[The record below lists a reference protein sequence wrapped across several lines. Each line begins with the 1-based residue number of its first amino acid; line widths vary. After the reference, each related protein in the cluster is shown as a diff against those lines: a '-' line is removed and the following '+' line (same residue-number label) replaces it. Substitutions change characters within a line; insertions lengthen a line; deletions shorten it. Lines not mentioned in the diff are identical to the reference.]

1 MTEQE
6 TVMLIETEQRCK
18 SNTHRIDNLE
28 GELKEIQ
35 SEQKAI
41 YKIATSVELI
51 AQRVSNIE
59 GKVDD
64 TNRKVDAQAKA
75 WQETE
80 RKLSEKV
87 TETENQPY
95 KQIAKNVNSVKV
107 AIITCICTLLVSGII
122 GAIIAFGKKHLRIF
136 CGCKYSMKAAAGLPA
151 AALKQ
156 VMGSASV
163 HLWSLTEGYA
173 VPTG

>member
-18 SNTHRIDNLE
+18 SNTHRIDNIE
-28 GELKEIQ
+28 MEIKEIQ

-64 TNRKVDAQAKA
+64 TNRKVDAQVKA
-75 WQETE
+75 WRETE
-80 RKLSEKV
+80 NKLSEKMN
-87 TETENQPY
+87 ETENKPY
-95 KQIAKNVNSVKV
+95 KQVAMNVNSVKV
-107 AIITCICTLLVSGII
+107 AVITCVCTLLVSGLI
-122 GAIIAFGKKHLRIF
+122 GALIAFGK
-136 CGCKYSMKAAAGLPA
+136 
-151 AALKQ
+151 
-156 VMGSASV
+156 
-163 HLWSLTEGYA
+163 
-173 VPTG
+173 

>member
-6 TVMLIETEQRCK
+6 TVMLIETEQRSK
-18 SNTHRIDNLE
+18 SNAHRLDNMEL
-28 GELKEIQ
+28 ELKEIQ

-59 GKVDD
+59 DKVDD
-64 TNRKVDAQAKA
+64 TNRKVDSQTKA

-87 TETENQPY
+87 SETEAKPY
-95 KQIAKNVNSVKV
+95 RQIANNVNTVKV
-107 AIITCICTLLVSGII
+107 AIITCVCTLLVSGII
-122 GAIIAFGKKHLRIF
+122 GAIVVFGR
-136 CGCKYSMKAAAGLPA
+136 
-151 AALKQ
+151 
-156 VMGSASV
+156 
-163 HLWSLTEGYA
+163 
-173 VPTG
+173 

>member
-6 TVMLIETEQRCK
+6 TVLLIETEQRCK

-87 TETENQPY
+87 NETENKPY
-95 KQIAKNVNSVKV
+95 KQIANNVNTVKV
-107 AIITCICTLLVSGII
+107 AIITCISTLLVSGII
-122 GAIIAFGKKHLRIF
+122 GEINAFGK
-136 CGCKYSMKAAAGLPA
+136 
-151 AALKQ
+151 
-156 VMGSASV
+156 
-163 HLWSLTEGYA
+163 
-173 VPTG
+173 

>member
-6 TVMLIETEQRCK
+6 TVLLIETEQRCK

-64 TNRKVDAQAKA
+64 TN
-75 WQETE
+75 
-80 RKLSEKV
+80 KLSEKV
-87 TETENQPY
+87 NETENKPY
-95 KQIAKNVNSVKV
+95 KQIANNVNTVKV
-107 AIITCICTLLVSGII
+107 AIITCISTLLVSGII
-122 GAIIAFGKKHLRIF
+122 GAIIAFGK
-136 CGCKYSMKAAAGLPA
+136 
-151 AALKQ
+151 
-156 VMGSASV
+156 
-163 HLWSLTEGYA
+163 
-173 VPTG
+173 

>member
-6 TVMLIETEQRCK
+6 TVLLIETEQRCK

-41 YKIATSVELI
+41 YKIATSVEL
-51 AQRVSNIE
+51 SNIE

-87 TETENQPY
+87 NETENKPY
-95 KQIAKNVNSVKV
+95 KQIANNVNTVKV

-122 GAIIAFGKKHLRIF
+122 GAIIAFGK
-136 CGCKYSMKAAAGLPA
+136 
-151 AALKQ
+151 
-156 VMGSASV
+156 
-163 HLWSLTEGYA
+163 
-173 VPTG
+173 

>member
-59 GKVDD
+59 G
-64 TNRKVDAQAKA
+64 KVDAQAKA

-122 GAIIAFGKKHLRIF
+122 GAIIAFGK
-136 CGCKYSMKAAAGLPA
+136 
-151 AALKQ
+151 
-156 VMGSASV
+156 
-163 HLWSLTEGYA
+163 
-173 VPTG
+173 

>member
-6 TVMLIETEQRCK
+6 TVLLIETEQRCK

-87 TETENQPY
+87 NETENKPY
-95 KQIAKNVNSVKV
+95 KQIANTVKV
-107 AIITCICTLLVSGII
+107 AIITCISTLLVSGII
-122 GAIIAFGKKHLRIF
+122 GAIIAFGK
-136 CGCKYSMKAAAGLPA
+136 
-151 AALKQ
+151 
-156 VMGSASV
+156 
-163 HLWSLTEGYA
+163 
-173 VPTG
+173 

>member
-18 SNTHRIDNLE
+18 SNTHRIDNME
-28 GELKEIQ
+28 MEIKEIQ

-64 TNRKVDAQAKA
+64 TNRKVDAQVKA
-75 WQETE
+75 WRETE
-80 RKLSEKV
+80 TKLSEKMN
-87 TETENQPY
+87 ETENKPY
-95 KQIAKNVNSVKV
+95 KQIAMNVNSVKV
-107 AIITCICTLLVSGII
+107 AVITCVCTLLVSGLI
-122 GAIIAFGKKHLRIF
+122 GALIAFGK
-136 CGCKYSMKAAAGLPA
+136 
-151 AALKQ
+151 
-156 VMGSASV
+156 
-163 HLWSLTEGYA
+163 
-173 VPTG
+173 

>member
-6 TVMLIETEQRCK
+6 TVLLIETEQRCK

-59 GKVDD
+59 RKQKHGRRPNVNCLRRLMKPR
-64 TNRKVDAQAKA
+64 TNRISKSPTMSILSRLQSLLASLPCLYLASLAQSSH
-75 WQETE
+75 
-80 RKLSEKV
+80 L
-87 TETENQPY
+87 ENN
-95 KQIAKNVNSVKV
+95 I
-107 AIITCICTLLVSGII
+107 
-122 GAIIAFGKKHLRIF
+122 
-136 CGCKYSMKAAAGLPA
+136 
-151 AALKQ
+151 
-156 VMGSASV
+156 
-163 HLWSLTEGYA
+163 
-173 VPTG
+173 

>member
-6 TVMLIETEQRCK
+6 TVLLIETEQRCK

-59 GKVDD
+59 GKVD
-64 TNRKVDAQAKA
+64 AQAKA

-87 TETENQPY
+87 NETENKPY
-95 KQIAKNVNSVKV
+95 KQIANNVNTVKV
-107 AIITCICTLLVSGII
+107 AIITCISTLLVSGII
-122 GAIIAFGKKHLRIF
+122 GAIIAFGK
-136 CGCKYSMKAAAGLPA
+136 
-151 AALKQ
+151 
-156 VMGSASV
+156 
-163 HLWSLTEGYA
+163 
-173 VPTG
+173 

>member
-6 TVMLIETEQRCK
+6 TVMLIETEQRSK
-18 SNTHRIDNLE
+18 SNAHRLDSMELK
-28 GELKEIQ
+28 LKEIQ

-59 GKVDD
+59 DKVDD
-64 TNRKVDAQAKA
+64 TNRKVDSQTKA

-87 TETENQPY
+87 SETEAKPY
-95 KQIAKNVNSVKV
+95 RQIANNVNTVKV
-107 AIITCICTLLVSGII
+107 AIITCVCTLLVSGII
-122 GAIIAFGKKHLRIF
+122 GAIVVFGR
-136 CGCKYSMKAAAGLPA
+136 
-151 AALKQ
+151 
-156 VMGSASV
+156 
-163 HLWSLTEGYA
+163 
-173 VPTG
+173 